1 MSTRH
6 HLRCFLRRLPRTS
19 SARDG
24 CSVPIRDD
32 LAAVRSLSPALYRQ
46 VVLQRSL
53 PRYTL
58 YIRFTTIAA
67 ATVLSIIAVLLAR
80 LDFGIEALLLL
91 VLLAFPAFV
100 RFLAVMLYRTT
111 EGLVSL
117 YHRIHPTRHREPPEG
132 VPMKFS
138 LINITESHGSL
149 VSGYWLQNHV
159 GSLASAREV
168 ARATEATNGN
178 KITVA
183 VVPELSS
190 TTPALSYWR
199 DLTRLDIDP

>member
-1 MSTRH
+1 VSARH
-6 HLRCFLRRLPRTS
+6 HLRYFLRRLPRTS
-19 SARDG
+19 SARDSL
-24 CSVPIRDD
+24 SVPILDD
-32 LAAVRSLSPALYRQ
+32 LAAVRSLSPTLYRQ

-67 ATVLSIIAVLLAR
+67 AIVLTVLAVLLAR

-91 VLLAFPAFV
+91 VLLAFPAFT

-111 EGLVSL
+111 EGLVSF

-132 VPMKFS
+132 APMKFS
-138 LINITESHGSL
+138 LINITETHGSL
-149 VSGYWLQNHV
+149 VSGYWIQDHI
-159 GSLASAREV
+159 GPPASAREA
-168 ARATEATNGN
+168 ARATEPANHN
-178 KITVA
+178 KIEVA
-183 VVPELSS
+183 VVAELSS

-199 DLTRLDIDP
+199 NLTRLDIDP